1 VPTNKQRRE
10 AERRRL
16 QRQLEERRRRQA
28 ARKRFTLIASI
39 VGTLVVIAAVVTVLI
54 LVIGGN
60 DKKPQAQAS
69 RTPTPSTT
77 AASPSPT
84 QSSSQTPSS
93 SPAPLPTQPCR
104 APDNKATTT
113 FNGVAVGQATNLKHE
128 PKVTSKSSSPAPA
141 LECADLV
148 IGKGAKAGPTST
160 VSVQYT
166 GVLYSNGKQF
176 DSSWARGGTPAQ
188 FPLSGV
194 VPGFKQAI
202 GGAGKVTPMRV
213 GSRRII
219 IMPASLAYGAQAQNG
234 IPANASLVFVV
245 DLTKIG

>member
-1 VPTNKQRRE
+1 MPTNKQRRE

-28 ARKRFTLIASI
+28 ARKQFTLIASI
-39 VGTLVVIAAVVTVLI
+39 VGTLVVIAAVVIVLI
-54 LVIGGN
+54 VVIGGN
-60 DKKPQAQAS
+60 DNNKKQAQTS
-69 RTPTPSTT
+69 PSPTPSTT

-84 QSSSQTPSS
+84 TTPSS
-93 SPAPLPTQPCR
+93 SPVPVPTQPCR

-113 FNGVAVGQATNLKHE
+113 FKGVTVGHATNLKQA

-148 IGKGAKAGPTST
+148 IGKGAKARPTST

-176 DSSWARGGTPAQ
+176 DSSWARGGTPVQ
-188 FPLSGV
+188 FPLAQV

-213 GSRRII
+213 GSRRLI
-219 IMPASLAYGAQAQNG
+219 IMPASLAYGASAQNG
-234 IPANASLVFVV
+234 IPANSSLAFVV